1 MVGPAT
7 SEILELRIV
16 RLMVFGF
23 ATDENLRLHF
33 VRLMVFAGPASDRI
47 FVRQTARFE
56 VLTFRRLMLFA
67 GPAGDRNFRAPD
79 CHVCGFDWAC
89 RR

>member
-1 MVGPAT
+1 
-7 SEILELRIV
+7 
-16 RLMVFGF
+16 MVFAP

-33 VRLMVFAGPASDRI
+33 VRFMVFAGPASDRI

-56 VLTFRRLMLFA
+56 VLT
-67 GPAGDRNFRAPD
+67 GPATDEILGYISKAHGLCWACRRQNFRAPD